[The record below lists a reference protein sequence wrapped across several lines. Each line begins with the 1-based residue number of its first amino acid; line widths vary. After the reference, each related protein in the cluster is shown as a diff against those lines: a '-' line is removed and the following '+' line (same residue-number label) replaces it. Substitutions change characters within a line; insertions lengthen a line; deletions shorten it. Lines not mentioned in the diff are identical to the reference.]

1 MKALE
6 KLLHFFRGDGLHR
19 HALRQAFG
27 KRMVGD
33 HMALMS
39 GGIIPTESFQGR
51 NRLLQQLR
59 RFAVGCARRQMV
71 PLGFQL
77 VHLRPNLVFP
87 GEQCRMADD
96 HADPSPGQFFS
107 QHPGAG
113 MVFLAFNPLADPHVM
128 IHGHQ
133 QHVLARQ
140 NHVPGQERAFLALG
154 VFFHLHQHVLPRQKR
169 RGAVDLMKALL
180 FPNGQ
185 KAVLGKAQLHECRL
199 DLRQH
204 PFHPAQKQRAHQTF
218 ASGFLL
224 RVFQQTVFA

>member
-59 RFAVGCARRQMV
+59 RFAAGCARRQMV

-77 VHLRPNLVFP
+77 VHLRPNLAFP

-96 HADPSPGQFFS
+96 HAHPAPGQLFA
-107 QHPGAG
+107 QCPGAS
-113 MVFLAFNPLADPHVM
+113 MVFFALDALADPHMAV
-128 IHGHQ
+128 HRHQ

-140 NHVPGQERAFLALG
+140 DHVPGQERALLALG
-154 VFFHLHQHVLPRQKR
+154 VFFDLHQHVFARQKG
-169 RGAVDLMKALL
+169 RGAVGLMEAFLL
-180 FPNGQ
+180 PNGQ
-185 KAVLGKAQLHECRL
+185 KAVLGQPQLHKRGL
-199 DLRQH
+199 DLGQH
-204 PFHPAQKQRAHQTF
+204 PLHPAQKQRAHKTF
-218 ASGFLL
+218 AGGFFL

>member
-1 MKALE
+1 
-6 KLLHFFRGDGLHR
+6 
-19 HALRQAFG
+19 
-27 KRMVGD
+27 
-33 HMALMS
+33 
-39 GGIIPTESFQGR
+39 
-51 NRLLQQLR
+51 
-59 RFAVGCARRQMV
+59 
-71 PLGFQL
+71 
-77 VHLRPNLVFP
+77 
-87 GEQCRMADD
+87 MADN
-96 HADPSPGQFFS
+96 HADPSPGQLFA

-218 ASGFLL
+218 TRSFLP
-224 RVFQQTVFA
+224 RVFQQAFFAQKRRLPDAAAFVLQQRVGFAHASSSMGTSLPSLFRASISSRKIMAFSVSCGSCPANSYRHRSHRLGFSAPSLGSDTMVR